1 MEVKTALYIIALIHL
16 FFVLLNCVFFLLA
29 TYHKE
34 GIFYNY
40 RKNVSLLDKEML
52 QLSWIPIV
60 NMFVILEFINK
71 DWKHLKYRY

>member
-1 MEVKTALYIIALIHL
+1 MEIKTALYIIALVYL

-71 DWKHLKYRY
+71 DWKHLKYR